1 MGRPA
6 TFDDLT
12 EVLREQSEAIKNT
25 LNVTK
30 ANMFIPTD
38 GQGLRIHVSVPRGDS
53 GKWPEQIELRLNDG
67 TEVVVPIEIIED
79 YQPVEPQ

>member
-12 EVLREQSEAIKNT
+12 EVLRDQSEAIKNT

-38 GQGLRIHVSVPRGDS
+38 GHGLRIHISIPGGHP
-53 GKWPEQIELRLNDG
+53 GKWPEEIELRLNDG
-67 TEVVVPIEIIED
+67 TDVAVPLEIAED
-79 YQPVEPQ
+79 YQPIEPQ

>member
-12 EVLREQSEAIKNT
+12 EVLREQSEAIMKT

-38 GQGLRIHVSVPRGDS
+38 GQGLRIHVSIPGNRP

>member
-12 EVLREQSEAIKNT
+12 EVLREQSEAIMKT

-38 GQGLRIHVSVPRGDS
+38 GQGLRIHVSIPVNRP
-53 GKWPEQIELRLNDG
+53 GKCPEQIELRLNDG
-67 TEVVVPIEIIED
+67 TDVVVPLEIIED
-79 YQPVEPQ
+79 YQPIDPQ